1 MQLIGS
7 PHCPPMVDH
16 WHSVKASQ
24 EWVWLKIHTVSS
36 FSITLYTM
44 NNGTMTHTV
53 TWTVRTCKVEGQFC
67 STKVY
72 VPLAEDDNCEP
83 WTKFDLIHRQYLH
96 YYTRL
101 RCMLHGM
108 SDGGLDILGCK
119 VTSVCVGVSIEKI
132 PTIRPGLLLETQEEF
147 HCHNFS
153 NCDQVHDVWAPRIR
167 LS

>member
-147 HCHNFS
+147 RCHNFS
-153 NCDQVHDVWAPRIR
+153 NCDQVHDVRAPRIR